1 MSNQLVSQ
9 SIVNFIIQVVVC
21 TATNLHDEETEMAF
35 IWGETVCYPD
45 KITELEKQ
53 RHRLKYNARAKSL
66 FKQVETTLNSEMEM
80 KIRWENLNYEG
91 REAMVLYFE

>member
-1 MSNQLVSQ
+1 MSNNLVSQ

-21 TATNLHDEETEMAF
+21 TATNIHDTETEMAF

-45 KITELEKQ
+45 TMTQLEKH
-53 RHRLKYNARAKSL
+53 RHRIKYAARAQSL
-66 FKQVETTLNSEMEM
+66 WKQVETTLNSEMKM
-80 KIRWENLNYEG
+80 KIVWQDLNYEG